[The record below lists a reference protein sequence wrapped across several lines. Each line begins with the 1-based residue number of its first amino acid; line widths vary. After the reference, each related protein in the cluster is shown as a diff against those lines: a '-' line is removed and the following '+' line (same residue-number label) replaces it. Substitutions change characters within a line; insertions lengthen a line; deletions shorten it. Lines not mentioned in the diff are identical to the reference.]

1 MDSNKPEKTTYA
13 SSGVDINEENKAV
26 SKIVDILK
34 ATAKFREGKLGEVKS
49 EIGHYANFVD
59 IGANQYLVLS
69 TDSAGTKVLVAQEA
83 NKFDTIAID
92 MIAMNVNDVI
102 CVGAEPIAM
111 VDYLAVEA
119 TDEKIAGEIA
129 LGLAEGAKQA
139 GIAIIGGETA
149 TLKGVITGID
159 GKGFDIAGTCLGVVV
174 KDKVVLGDKIAPGD
188 KIIGLASTGIHSNG
202 YTLARKVMLENHKID
217 DVLPWGKKVSE
228 ELLAPTMIYVK
239 PVLKVLEKHF
249 SDVTG
254 LSNITGSGFLN
265 LKRLNKNVGF
275 YFGSILPIPKIFS
288 EIQGLA
294 NIDDAEMFRTFNMG
308 MGFAIIARNADE
320 ILATLKEEGVE
331 AKVVGEV
338 TDKAGVVEVA
348 EKGIVL

>member
-1 MDSNKPEKTTYA
+1 MPEKTTYA

-34 ATAKFREGKLGEVKS
+34 ATSKFREGKLGEVKS

-92 MIAMNVNDVI
+92 MIAMNVNDII
-102 CVGAEPIAM
+102 CVGAEPITM
-111 VDYLAVEA
+111 VDYLAVET

-129 LGLAEGAKQA
+129 IGLAEGAKQA

-149 TLKGVITGID
+149 TLKGVITGIN
-159 GKGFDIAGTCLGVVV
+159 GKGFDIAGTCLGVVQ

-202 YTLARKVMLENHKID
+202 YTLARKVMLENHKIN

-228 ELLAPTMIYVK
+228 ELLTPTMIYVK

-249 SDVTG
+249 SEVTG

-265 LKRLNKNVGF
+265 LKRLNKDVGF
-275 YFGSILPIPKIFS
+275 HFDSILQVPKIFG
-288 EIQGLA
+288 EIQRLA

-308 MGFAIIARNADE
+308 MGFAIIVRNADE
-320 ILATLKEEGVE
+320 ILATLKKEGID

-338 TDKAGVVEVA
+338 TDRAGVVEVS
-348 EKGIVL
+348 EKGIEL

>member
-1 MDSNKPEKTTYA
+1 MPEKTTYA

-102 CVGAEPIAM
+102 CVGAEPITM
-111 VDYLAVEA
+111 VDYLAVE
-119 TDEKIAGEIA
+119 TTNEKIAGEIA
-129 LGLAEGAKQA
+129 VGLAEGAKQA

-149 TLKGVITGID
+149 TLRGVITGID
-159 GKGFDIAGTCLGVVV
+159 GKGFDIAGTCLGIVK
-174 KDKVVLGDKIAPGD
+174 KDKVVLGDKILPGD
-188 KIIGLASTGIHSNG
+188 KIIGLASSGIHSNG
-202 YTLARKVMLENHKID
+202 YTLARKVMLENYKID

-228 ELLAPTMIYVK
+228 DLLTPTIIYVK

-249 SDVTG
+249 SNVTG

-275 YFGSILPIPKIFS
+275 HFDSILPIPKIFG
-288 EIQGLA
+288 EIQRLA

-308 MGFAIIARNADE
+308 MGFAIIVRNADE
-320 ILATLKEEGVE
+320 ILATLKEEDIE

-338 TDKAGVVEVA
+338 TDKAGVVEVS

>member
-1 MDSNKPEKTTYA
+1 MPEKTTYA

-265 LKRLNKNVGF
+265 LKRLNKDVGF
-275 YFGSILPIPKIFS
+275 KFDSILQVPKIFG

-320 ILATLKEEGVE
+320 ILATLKEKGIE

-338 TDKAGVVEVA
+338 TNNAGVVEVS
-348 EKGIVL
+348 EKGIEL